1 MKAHYSGHLKPVQT
15 KTGKHYQ
22 MVIEGPRDVV
32 TGKRQRKYETLR
44 MPKREAER
52 LLHQRIAELNTGL
65 DEHVKPQLITLKG
78 WFRDWMA
85 LYKQDLSPS
94 TQVDYE
100 WRFTHYIAPYFG
112 SQSLSEIHGIEM
124 QKFINSLQKG
134 KKPLSSKSI
143 RNTYNILNAMFSKAL
158 ALHLIQ
164 ENPCSTVSLPK
175 KDSKPRSALNREE
188 VARYLEC
195 AEGTDLALIFI
206 LEFSLGLRLGE
217 LCGLRWQDIDLDK
230 GTAHICN
237 TRINA
242 GGKVIEKGPKTAAGN
257 RTIVLGA
264 KLISRLRL
272 YKETACG
279 AYVIVKSDGTPYSP
293 SSITRKVRRFQKKHG
308 LPSVSVHEMR
318 HTNASLLCEAGV
330 DPITVKERLGH
341 SDIATTLGIYTHATQ
356 SMEKRAAE
364 KADEMIETV

>member
-1 MKAHYSGHLKPVQT
+1 
-15 KTGKHYQ
+15 
-22 MVIEGPRDVV
+22 
-32 TGKRQRKYETLR
+32 
-44 MPKREAER
+44 MP
-52 LLHQRIAELNTGL
+52 
-65 DEHVKPQLITLKG
+65 
-78 WFRDWMA
+78 
-85 LYKQDLSPS
+85 
-94 TQVDYE
+94 
-100 WRFTHYIAPYFG
+100 PYFG

-230 GTAHICN
+230 GTVHICN

-257 RTIVLGA
+257 RTIVLG
-264 KLISRLRL
+264 
-272 YKETACG
+272 Y
-279 AYVIVKSDGTPYSP
+279 
-293 SSITRKVRRFQKKHG
+293 Q
-308 LPSVSVHEMR
+308 
-318 HTNASLLCEAGV
+318 
-330 DPITVKERLGH
+330 
-341 SDIATTLGIYTHATQ
+341 
-356 SMEKRAAE
+356 
-364 KADEMIETV
+364 ADIETPPLQRDILWSVRDCEIRWDALQPQQYYPEGQTVSKEARLASRFRS